1 MSCLV
6 SLFRAGATLI
16 LGVVIFIGFL
26 SYLAIN
32 NFSDKL
38 LSADFYTN
46 TLAAED
52 TYNRIY
58 DEVLLDDELIDQTRE
73 FLGDIEIVSQRDML
87 SLLRQIMPPDYIH
100 SEVEGAIG
108 RTIDWVNEDVDEL
121 NLYVDLAAPIAN
133 VKTVMFNYMEG
144 RIDDLTVEAP
154 GISGCSPV
162 AAASLAA
169 TFVVKFE
176 QIANGVVPES
186 VPSLRGIDATCR
198 PIIFELAFD
207 DLIAGA
213 GLNTATTESLRAGK
227 QELRTPFAVG
237 DTLEVLKV
245 SAHLLAEPLMDDA
258 IARVREDLDSG
269 HRFDLI
275 RQVAKWDTDTTEE
288 QIRSDLNEGR
298 GWISKI
304 NNFGDIAS
312 LIMVIGGAAAMGL
325 IFFPSLG
332 GMLRWPGI
340 TLFITGGFFFV
351 LGKIAQAE
359 VPNRLV
365 EVVETSAD
373 KVSGVPPAVTDLG
386 GDVLISFGTQLT
398 DGFVGPSLTLLT
410 VGIALYGASFF
421 GALFSKFI
429 HIVK

>member
-1 MSCLV
+1 MGCLV

-32 NFSDKL
+32 NLSDKL
-38 LSADFYTN
+38 LSADFYTD
-46 TLAAED
+46 TLSAED

-58 DEVLLDDELIDQTRE
+58 DEVLLDDELIDRTRE
-73 FLGDIEIVSQRDML
+73 FLGDIEIVSQQEMV
-87 SLLRQIMPPDYIH
+87 SLLRQIMPPDYIQ
-100 SEVEGAIG
+100 SEAEGAIG
-108 RTIDWVNEDVDEL
+108 RTIGWVNGDVEEL
-121 NLYVDLAAPIAN
+121 NLYVDLTVPIAN
-133 VKTVMFNYMEG
+133 VKTVMFNYMDG

-162 AAASLAA
+162 AADNLAA
-169 TFVVKFE
+169 TFVVRFE

-186 VPSLRGIDATCR
+186 VPSLKSIDATCR
-198 PIIFELAFD
+198 PIIFELVFN

-213 GLNTATTESLRAGK
+213 GLNAATMESLRTGK
-227 QELRTPFAVG
+227 GELRTPFAAG

-245 SAHLLAEPLMDDA
+245 SARLLAGPLMDDA
-258 IARVREDLDSG
+258 ISRVREDLDSG
-269 HRFDLI
+269 DRFDLI
-275 RQVAKWDTDTTEE
+275 HQIAKWDTDTTEE

-298 GWISKI
+298 NWISKV
-304 NNFGDIAS
+304 NNFGDMAS
-312 LIMVIGGAAAMGL
+312 LIMVVGGAAAMGL

-351 LGKIAQAE
+351 LGKIAEAE
-359 VPNRLV
+359 IPNRLV
-365 EVVETSAD
+365 DVVDTSTD
-373 KVSGVPPAVTDLG
+373 KVSGVPSAVTDLG

-398 DGFVGPSLTLLT
+398 DGFVGPTLTLMT
-410 VGIALYGASFF
+410 VGLILFGASFF
-421 GALFSKFI
+421 AVLFSKFI
-429 HIVK
+429 PIVK

>member
-1 MSCLV
+1 MGCLV

-58 DEVLLDDELIDQTRE
+58 DEVLLDDELIDRTRE
-73 FLGDIEIVSQRDML
+73 FLGDIEIVSQQEMV

-133 VKTVMFNYMEG
+133 VKTVMFNYMDG
-144 RIDDLTVEAP
+144 RIDDLTVETP

-162 AAASLAA
+162 AAANLAA
-169 TFVVKFE
+169 TFVVRFE

-186 VPSLRGIDATCR
+186 VPSLKSIDATCR
-198 PIIFELAFD
+198 PIIFELAFN
-207 DLIAGA
+207 DLISGA
-213 GLNTATTESLRAGK
+213 GLNAATTESLRAGRG
-227 QELRTPFAVG
+227 ELRTPFAAG

-245 SAHLLAEPLMDDA
+245 SVRLLAEPLMDDA
-258 IARVREDLDSG
+258 IARVREDLNSG
-269 HRFDLI
+269 DRFDLI
-275 RQVAKWDTDTTEE
+275 HQIAKWDTDTTEE

-298 GWISKI
+298 DWISKV
-304 NNFGDIAS
+304 NNFGDMAS

-325 IFFPSLG
+325 IFFPSLE

-351 LGKIAQAE
+351 LGKIAEAE
-359 VPNRLV
+359 VPNRLAD
-365 EVVETSAD
+365 VVETSAN
-373 KVSGVPPAVTDLG
+373 KVSGVPLAVTDLG
-386 GDVLISFGTQLT
+386 GDVLISFGAQLT
-398 DGFVGPSLTLLT
+398 DGFVRPSLTLLT
-410 VGIALYGASFF
+410 VGIILFGASFF
-421 GALFSKFI
+421 AVLFSKFI
-429 HIVK
+429 AIVK

>member
-1 MSCLV
+1 MGCLV

-58 DEVLLDDELIDQTRE
+58 DEVLLDDELIDRTRE
-73 FLGDIEIVSQRDML
+73 FLGDIEIVSQQEMV
-87 SLLRQIMPPDYIH
+87 SLLRQIIPPDYIH
-100 SEVEGAIG
+100 LEVEGAIG
-108 RTIDWVNEDVDEL
+108 RTIDWVNEDVEEL

-133 VKTVMFNYMEG
+133 VKTVMFNYIDG

-162 AAASLAA
+162 AATSLAA
-169 TFVVKFE
+169 TFVVRFE

-186 VPSLRGIDATCR
+186 VPSLKSIDATCR
-198 PIIFELAFD
+198 PIIFELAFK

-213 GLNTATTESLRAGK
+213 GLNAATTESLRAGK
-227 QELRTPFAVG
+227 GELRTPFAAG

-245 SAHLLAEPLMDDA
+245 SARLLAEPLMDDA

-269 HRFDLI
+269 DRFDLI
-275 RQVAKWDTDTTEE
+275 HQIAKWDTDTTEE

-298 GWISKI
+298 GWISKV
-304 NNFGDIAS
+304 NNFGDMAS

-325 IFFPSLG
+325 IFFPSPG

-351 LGKIAQAE
+351 LGKIAEAE

-365 EVVETSAD
+365 DVVETSAD
-373 KVSGVPPAVTDLG
+373 KVSGVPPAVIDLG
-386 GDVLISFGTQLT
+386 GDVLISFGAQLT

-410 VGIALYGASFF
+410 VGIILFGASFF
-421 GALFSKFI
+421 AVLFSKFI
-429 HIVK
+429 PIVK